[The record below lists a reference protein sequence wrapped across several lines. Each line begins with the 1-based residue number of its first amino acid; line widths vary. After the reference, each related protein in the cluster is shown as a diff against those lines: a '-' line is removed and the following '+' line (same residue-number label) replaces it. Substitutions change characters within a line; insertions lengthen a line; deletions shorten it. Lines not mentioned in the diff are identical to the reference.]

1 MGLDQ
6 YLYANKNIGSA
17 EWRGAEENKQFSE
30 VLNAMNATRMTEKAD
45 FPHASISIEVAY
57 WRKANQIH
65 GWFVKHVQGGDDDCR
80 EYYVDRDQ
88 VRELL
93 VTCQAVMQD
102 RSKAEK
108 LLPPTEG
115 FFFGSD
121 GIDEWYWQDIENTI
135 DMLSYV
141 LDNVD
146 TSEWSLYYRS
156 SW

>member
-30 VLNAMNATRMTEKAD
+30 VINAMDATRMIEKAD

-65 GWFVKHVQGGDDDCR
+65 GWFVKNVQDGDDDCR
-80 EYYVDRDQ
+80 EYYVDRDH
-88 VRELL
+88 VRALL
-93 VTCQAVMQD
+93 TTCQAVLED
-102 RSKAEK
+102 RSKAER
-108 LLPPTEG
+108 LLPPMQG

>member
-30 VLNAMNATRMTEKAD
+30 VLNAMDATRMIEKAD

-65 GWFVKHVQGGDDDCR
+65 GWFVKNVQDGDDDCR
-80 EYYVDRDQ
+80 EYYVDRDR

-93 VTCQAVMQD
+93 ATCQAVMQD
-102 RSKAEK
+102 RSKAET
-108 LLPPTEG
+108 LLPPTRG

-121 GIDEWYWQDIENTI
+121 GFDEWYWKDIENTI